1 MRIFLPVWLL
11 MLSACT
17 SNHFVNLNYGSDPAA
32 RSDQSGPR
40 FTLGYVEDDRKEQ
53 SNIIGTI
60 RGGYGNP
67 LKRIQLE
74 GSVAEQVRSFV
85 EEALAA
91 RGLLA
96 SKESSPRPPLL
107 NVRLNRLDS
116 SYLVRKEAHA
126 SVSLVVMS
134 AGKEETY
141 LEETYTADLTR
152 GGVGAGIFGNAEALG
167 ALANQA
173 LTEAVDEA
181 LNDPRLLTA
190 GADALAY
197 TAAPTGLTARLAEL
211 NKLRDER
218 VISQEEYEQARRA
231 VLTSQ

>member
-1 MRIFLPVWLL
+1 
-11 MLSACT
+11 
-17 SNHFVNLNYGSDPAA
+17 
-32 RSDQSGPR
+32 
-40 FTLGYVEDDRKEQ
+40 
-53 SNIIGTI
+53 
-60 RGGYGNP
+60 
-67 LKRIQLE
+67 
-74 GSVAEQVRSFV
+74 
-85 EEALAA
+85 
-91 RGLLA
+91 
-96 SKESSPRPPLL
+96 
-107 NVRLNRLDS
+107 LDS

-211 NKLRDER
+211 NKLRDEG